1 MPIGDTFVSEFS
13 KNIPHLIYNDP
24 KGMNSVNHWQKLSLI
39 KSQAASFGC
48 KILSGEPLS
57 NHTSFKVGG
66 RCDMVIYP
74 NSAEAL
80 SKMYSECKA
89 IELDT
94 YILGNGSNVLFTD
107 RGFRG
112 VIFIISCEM
121 GGVSAD
127 GNKLVAG
134 AGASLARLCQT
145 AYDNGLTGLEFA
157 WGIPGTVGGAVY
169 MNAGAYGGE
178 IKDVITEVT
187 ALDSCGK
194 LVTFTN
200 DMLDMGYRRSVFTD
214 SEYVILSASFDLLIG
229 NKEDIKAK
237 MDDLMSRRKSKQPLE
252 YPSAGSTFKRPEGT
266 YAGLVIEQSGL
277 KGYSVGGAQV
287 SEKHA
292 NFVIN
297 KGNATAKDII
307 DLIAYVKKA
316 VKEHTGYDL
325 ECEVKTIPE
334 RLGESD
340 K

>member
-1 MPIGDTFVSEFS
+1 MPIGDISVSGYS
-13 KNIPHLIYNDP
+13 KNTLHLTYNDP

-48 KILSGEPLS
+48 KILPGEPLS

-74 NSAEAL
+74 NSSEAL
-80 SKMYSECKA
+80 AKMYSKCKA
-89 IELDT
+89 IGLDT

-112 VIFIISCEM
+112 VIFVLSCEM
-121 GGVSAD
+121 GGVTAC
-127 GNKLVAG
+127 GNQLSAG
-134 AGASLARLCQT
+134 AGASLAKLCQT
-145 AYDNGLTGLEFA
+145 AYENGLTGLEFA

-187 ALDSCGK
+187 ALDSNGK
-194 LVTFTN
+194 LITFTN
-200 DMLDMGYRRSVFTD
+200 NELDMGYRRSVFTD
-214 SEYVILSASFDLLIG
+214 SEYVILSASFELFPG
-229 NKEDIKAK
+229 NKEEIKAK

-297 KGNATAKDII
+297 KGNATAKDILE
-307 DLIAYVKKA
+307 LIEEIKRR

-334 RLGESD
+334 RLGD
-340 K
+340 NG

>member
-1 MPIGDTFVSEFS
+1 MD
-13 KNIPHLIYNDP
+13 Y
-24 KGMNSVNHWQKLSLI
+24 MQKLSLI
-39 KSQAASFGC
+39 ESLAESFGC
-48 KILSGEPLS
+48 KILHDEPLS
-57 NHTSFKVGG
+57 SHTSFKVGG
-66 RCDMVIYP
+66 RCDLMVFP
-74 NSAEAL
+74 NSPEAL

-89 IELDT
+89 IGLYT

-107 RGFRG
+107 DGFRG
-112 VIFIISCEM
+112 AIFIISCEM
-121 GGVSAD
+121 GGVTAD
-127 GNKLVAG
+127 GNKLTAG
-134 AGASLARLCQT
+134 AGASLAKLCQT

-178 IKDVITEVT
+178 MKDVITEVT
-187 ALDSCGK
+187 ALDSNGK
-194 LVTFTN
+194 LLTFTSEQ
-200 DMLDMGYRRSVFTD
+200 LDMGYRRSVFTD
-214 SEYVILSASFDLLIG
+214 SEYVILSASFELSPG
-229 NKEDIKAK
+229 NKEEIKAK

-277 KGYSVGGAQV
+277 KGYTVGGAQV

-297 KGNATAKDII
+297 KNSATAKDII